1 MSIRTTGVPDEILAI
16 DLVDPRTYLENDMR
30 EYWRRLRAEHPVHWH
45 PPARGNPGFWVLS
58 RHADVMAVYRDD
70 KHFTSERGNVLV
82 TLLAGGDTA
91 AGQMLAVTD
100 GERHKDLRNVMLKAF
115 SPRALNRVA
124 DRVRANTRRIMADAV
139 RRGECEFAGEI
150 AARIPLTTISD
161 LLGVPEADRA
171 HLLGLTR
178 SSLSSDEANQDADDS
193 WTARS
198 EILLYFSELVAE
210 RRKIPADDVIS
221 ALIASEVG
229 GVPLSDRDIVLNCYS
244 LILGGDETSR
254 LTMIDQVLTLSKSPR
269 QWRSL
274 KNREVSL
281 ETATEEVLRWATPAM
296 HFGRTALVDVEVG
309 GRLIRAGEVVTL
321 WNIAAN
327 RDEKVFSDPYAFDL
341 GRTPNKHVTFGY
353 GPHFCLGAFLGRVE
367 VREML
372 SALRD
377 LTSGFELAGEP
388 KPIHSNLM
396 AGMSW
401 LPVRF
406 ECDEAGL
413 AEEGL

>member
-1 MSIRTTGVPDEILAI
+1 MSTRTNGVPDEILAV
-16 DLVDPRTYLENDMR
+16 DLVDPRTYLENDMQ
-30 EYWRRLRAEHPVHWH
+30 EYWRRLRADHPVHWH
-45 PPARGNPGFWVLS
+45 PPAHGNPGFWVLS

-100 GERHKDLRNVMLKAF
+100 GERHRDLRNVMLRAF

-124 DRVRANTRRIMADAV
+124 ERVRANTRRIMADAV
-139 RRGECEFAGEI
+139 RRGDCEFAGEI

-161 LLGVPEADRA
+161 LLGVPEGDRA
-171 HLLGLTR
+171 PLLGLTR
-178 SSLSSDEANQDADDS
+178 SSLSSDDANQDADDS

-210 RRKIPADDVIS
+210 RRKSPADDVIS
-221 ALIASEVG
+221 ALVASEVS
-229 GVPLSDRDIVLNCYS
+229 GVPLSDRDIVFNCYS

-254 LTMIDQVLTLSKSPR
+254 LTMIDQVLTLSRFPR
-269 QWRSL
+269 QWASL

-327 RDEKVFSDPYAFDL
+327 RDEKVFRDPYAFDL

-377 LTSGFELAGEP
+377 FTRGFEIAGEP

-396 AGMSW
+396 TGMSW

-406 ECDEAGL
+406 ERDETGL
-413 AEEGL
+413 AEAGR